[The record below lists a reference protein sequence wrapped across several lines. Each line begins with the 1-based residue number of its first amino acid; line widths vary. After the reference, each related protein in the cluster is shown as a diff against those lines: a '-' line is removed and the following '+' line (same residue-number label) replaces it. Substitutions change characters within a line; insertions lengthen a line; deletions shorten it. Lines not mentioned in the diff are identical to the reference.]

1 MDKKQKII
9 EKWKGNICILKD
21 NLSEEEEE
29 INEEEKKSRNIFFS
43 SPQ

>member
-29 INEEEKKSRNIFFS
+29 INILKEKILELKFS
-43 SPQ
+43 K